1 MKTFKVQIENDKIT
15 VGKNGKIAMEIVEV
29 EAMTS
34 QDAKYACQKKYN
46 LHHSQVT
53 VFSRKFQKLSLE
65 ELKKTFAP
73 ENRGGIRENAGAK
86 PKYSEPTKTVA
97 FRCPESKIEE
107 LKEIVKA
114 QLLSWSTEGIA

>member
-1 MKTFKVQIENDKIT
+1 MKTFKVQIENDKIP
-15 VGKNGKIAMEIVEV
+15 VGKNGKITMEIVEV

-53 VFSRKFQKLSLE
+53 VFSSKFQKLSLD

-86 PKYSEPTKTVA
+86 PKYSEATKTIS
-97 FRCPESKIEE
+97 FRCPESKIDK
-107 LKEIVKA
+107 LKEIVKN
-114 QLLSWSTEGIA
+114 QLDVWAKQGIA